1 MGQIWSECL
10 PPPPTWTTA
19 DIPDL
24 TGKIALVTGGNSGIG
39 KETVRALLEHNATVY
54 LAARDE
60 SKAKRAID
68 ELKEATGKEARFLKL
83 DLADLKAV
91 KAAAE
96 EYSRRE
102 SRLDILFN
110 SAGVMMCPVEL
121 CTADGYDL
129 QFGTNVLGHF
139 YLTRLLLP
147 ALLASRRATGSPARV
162 ITTSSITH
170 RIGRIDFATLRD
182 SPRRRRKFTQ
192 TLYFQSKLGDILLA
206 TQLQRR
212 YSEQGLVSIPVNPGN
227 LDSDLFRHLPQWAV
241 KLFRP
246 VLYPPPMGALTQLY
260 AGTSPEAESL
270 GGKYLQ
276 PWARLGKA
284 QAVARDEQLAR
295 EVWAWCEEQVE
306 NLRPPV
312 S

>member
-1 MGQIWSECL
+1 MWLRSVRDLQVRRSAAYGFEGLPRREVISTVEVCGPRFMHSAIIRSLPDCIAPTTREHPRASPLTYAPPSNPHSWIFTVDTRAMGQIWSECL

-110 SAGVMMCPVEL
+110 SA
-121 CTADGYDL
+121 
-129 QFGTNVLGHF
+129 
-139 YLTRLLLP
+139 
-147 ALLASRRATGSPARV
+147 
-162 ITTSSITH
+162 
-170 RIGRIDFATLRD
+170 
-182 SPRRRRKFTQ
+182 
-192 TLYFQSKLGDILLA
+192 
-206 TQLQRR
+206 
-212 YSEQGLVSIPVNPGN
+212 
-227 LDSDLFRHLPQWAV
+227 
-241 KLFRP
+241 
-246 VLYPPPMGALTQLY
+246 
-260 AGTSPEAESL
+260 
-270 GGKYLQ
+270 
-276 PWARLGKA
+276 
-284 QAVARDEQLAR
+284 
-295 EVWAWCEEQVE
+295 
-306 NLRPPV
+306 
-312 S
+312 

>member
-60 SKAKRAID
+60 SKAKQAID
-68 ELKEATGKEARFLKL
+68 ELKEATGKEVRFLKL

-110 SAGVMMCPVEL
+110 SAGVMMCPVDL

-147 ALLASRRATGSPARV
+147 ALLASRRETGSPARV

-192 TLYFQSKLGDILLA
+192 TLYFQSKLGDILIA

-270 GGKYLQ
+270 GGKYLL

-284 QAVARDEQLAR
+284 QAGARDEQLAR

>member
-1 MGQIWSECL
+1 MGQTWSECL
-10 PPPPTWTTA
+10 PPPPTWTAA
-19 DIPDL
+19 DVPDL

-60 SKAKRAID
+60 TKAKGAVD
-68 ELKEATGKEARFLKL
+68 ELKEATCKEARFLKL

-96 EYSRRE
+96 EFSRRE
-102 SRLDILFN
+102 CRLDILFN

-147 ALLASRRATGSPARV
+147 ALLASRRETGSPARV

-192 TLYFQSKLGDILLA
+192 TLYFQSKLGDILIA
-206 TQLQRR
+206 TELQRR

-260 AGTSPEAESL
+260 AGTAPEAESL

-284 QAVARDEQLAR
+284 QALAHDEQLAR

-306 NLRPPV
+306 NL
-312 S
+312 